1 MASLSLRE
9 HRLRIVG
16 RPGDGS
22 CGFWSVG
29 TGYGDYA
36 VDAFDLLQD
45 GRMRSPLD
53 MPHHPRAVP
62 LIEQLHADRAA
73 VAGFIEDPANAYTL
87 RAECDLW
94 TDPDALQRHR
104 DKRIGPEWQPPR
116 RTRIDR
122 AKVEQYRSDNRHGW
136 MNPPCMKA

>member
-9 HRLRIVG
+9 HGLRIVR

-22 CGFWSVG
+22 CGWWDVG

-53 MPHHPRAVP
+53 FPHHPKVAP

-73 VAGFIEDPANAYTL
+73 VAGLTKSPPTPTRCAPSAICGPI
-87 RAECDLW
+87 R
-94 TDPDALQRHR
+94 RH
-104 DKRIGPEWQPPR
+104 
-116 RTRIDR
+116 
-122 AKVEQYRSDNRHGW
+122 
-136 MNPPCMKA
+136 